1 MIIVALLILFE
12 TDSLYITLKINKKF
26 SQLKPFVM
34 SFSYKNGTKVTKL
47 TIDHIPK
54 ELLSY
59 ACIVFDISCV
69 ILGRM

>member
-12 TDSLYITLKINKKF
+12 TDSLYITLKINNF
-26 SQLKPFVM
+26 SHLKPFVI
-34 SFSYKNGTKVTKL
+34 SFSYKNGTKETKL
-47 TIDHIPK
+47 TSDHIPT